1 MKEKNINHQFL
12 IHFMPSTQDARKIA
26 CINNKW
32 GTVSIYSH
40 LSTTK
45 KSEEK
50 KLLVLIL
57 YCNLRPYFLF
67 IYTIYLYT
75 QDMRKKNK

>member
-1 MKEKNINHQFL
+1 
-12 IHFMPSTQDARKIA
+12 MPSTQDARKIA

-32 GTVSIYSH
+32 GTVSIYSK
-40 LSTTK
+40 LQK

-67 IYTIYLYT
+67 IYTIYT
-75 QDMRKKNK
+75 